1 MYDNARFTMPEFLAL
16 DRLYQSLD
24 RRSAISGVR
33 LESVGESATP
43 GGALV
48 WRKRIVFE
56 SGHGNRAFML
66 DKDGTSE
73 PVSEQ

>member
-1 MYDNARFTMPEFLAL
+1 MYDHARFTMPEYHAL

-33 LESVGESATP
+33 IESVGESARP
-43 GGALV
+43 GGALI
-48 WRKRIVFE
+48 WRKRIIFE
-56 SGHGNRAFML
+56 SGHGNRTFML

-73 PVSEQ
+73 PVDE